1 MSYQA
6 LYRVWRPQRFADIVG
21 QVAVSRT
28 LRNAIREG
36 KTSHAYL
43 FTGPRGTGKT
53 SAAKIFAK
61 AINCPNQ
68 TDGEPCNECAICQ
81 AITEGTLADV
91 IEIDAASN
99 NGVEEIRDI
108 RDKVRY
114 TPTEAQ
120 YKVYIIDEVHMLSTG
135 AFNALLKT
143 LEEPPAHVV
152 FILATTEPHKIP
164 ATIISRTQRFDFR
177 RIRNTDIEER
187 LAYILKSND
196 QAYEEDSLK
205 IIARAANGGM
215 RDALS
220 LLDQSLSFA
229 EGSLDAETAR
239 LVTGTLSEDQMLAY
253 SQALLKQDAR
263 QALDTL
269 HQILNQGQEANR
281 FVEEMLA
288 FIRDLLMAKELG
300 GQESELTR
308 HFSQAF
314 FDLAKDF
321 PDQAL
326 YLMMDHFQEAQS
338 ELRFTS
344 QPEIYLEVLSIRL
357 SQSLNQAPELQE
369 AAENA
374 PVSQAAQDQLDALT
388 AQVKSLQ
395 DQVAQGTPGGPAK
408 GQAKPTAKRQATGSV
423 NYKPNYGLIY
433 KPLWEATN
441 PDRHKI
447 ESIWPD
453 LVESLPNIQQALL
466 KQTYPAAASP
476 EYFVLRFDYAIL
488 CQKVADDQAIKDTVA
503 KRLQEGVGH
512 PGKMLILTS
521 EQWNEARQN
530 YVTAHKAGKLDEL
543 LGDQAPTEIKQAASS
558 EEKPADSDQTLLEG
572 VQAKEDNPLAEEAI
586 KLFGADNVTVVDD

>member
-21 QVAVSRT
+21 QMAVSRT

-196 QAYEEDSLK
+196 QDYEEDSLK

-253 SQALLKQDAR
+253 SRALLKQDAR

-357 SQSLNQAPELQE
+357 SQSLNQAPAPSE
-369 AAENA
+369 APGSS
-374 PVSQAAQDQLDALT
+374 PVSQEAKDQLEALT

-395 DQVAQGTPGGPAK
+395 DQIAQGTAAVPAK
-408 GQAKPTAKRQATGSV
+408 GQGKASPKRQAAGSV

-433 KPLWEATN
+433 KTLSEATN
-441 PDRHKI
+441 TDRHKI
-447 ESIWPD
+447 ESVWPD

-543 LGDQAPTEIKQAASS
+543 LGDQAPTETQQDAPS